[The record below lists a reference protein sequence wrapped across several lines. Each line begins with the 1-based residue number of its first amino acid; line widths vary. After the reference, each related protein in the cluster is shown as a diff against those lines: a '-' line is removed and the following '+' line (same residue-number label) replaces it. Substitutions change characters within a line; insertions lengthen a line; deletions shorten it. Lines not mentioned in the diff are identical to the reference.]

1 MKNLKSLFWIFILL
15 SFTHLKAQSNLFGKW
30 KVSCAIERT
39 SGSSIKSCGICPNKL
54 VEGMAMINDFE
65 MEISKDFIKINT
77 ETKGTEIPYKW
88 KAETDAI
95 EFNYNKTNYIF
106 KVLMLND
113 PDQQV
118 FKDAIGNIL
127 VLKRIP

>member
-1 MKNLKSLFWIFILL
+1 
-15 SFTHLKAQSNLFGKW
+15 
-30 KVSCAIERT
+30 
-39 SGSSIKSCGICPNKL
+39 
-54 VEGMAMINDFE
+54 
-65 MEISKDFIKINT
+65 MEISKDYIKINT

-88 KAETDAI
+88 KTETDAI
-95 EFNYNKTNYIF
+95 EFNYNKTNYSF

-118 FKDAIGNIL
+118 FKDASGSIL

>member
-1 MKNLKSLFWIFILL
+1 MKNLKSLLWILILL

-30 KVSCAIERT
+30 NVNCAIERT
-39 SGSSIKSCGICPNKL
+39 SGASIKSCGICPNKI

-65 MEISKDFIKINT
+65 MEISKDYIKINT

-95 EFNYNKTNYIF
+95 EFNYNKTNYSF

-118 FKDAIGNIL
+118 FKDASGSIL